1 MSDLVIGEGVALDL
15 RLAKLPSR
23 ALAKLIDGFVQG
35 AAGLLLFMLVAV
47 VGASGLDTAVL
58 TALVIVVSVLVLVG
72 YPILFETVA
81 SGRTLGKMAMGLRV
95 VRMDGA
101 PLRFRHALVRGVTG
115 IFDFPVTV
123 GALAVATSFC
133 SRDGR
138 RTGDFLAGT
147 VVVRDRTPD
156 AGVSPRGLAALSMPY
171 PLLQWAQALDLTRVP
186 DDLAL
191 AARQYLTRMYDMRPE
206 VAARMGYD
214 LATEMAQY
222 VAQPP
227 QGTPSWAYL
236 AAVTAERRARQVRKA
251 EAERHAAWEQHNA
264 RLRTAWEAQ
273 HARQD
278 QQNVPAQR
286 YTTLQDTATGQQQPT
301 TVGSAEPAQAPTAPA
316 TSAGPTA
323 ATEGEQFAPPQ

>member
-1 MSDLVIGEGVALDL
+1 MIGEGVALDL

-23 ALAKLIDGFVQG
+23 ALAKLIDGLVQG
-35 AAGLLLFMLVAV
+35 AAGLLLFMLVV
-47 VGASGLDTAVL
+47 LVGASGLDTAVL
-58 TALVIVVSVLVLVG
+58 QGLAIAITALVLVG
-72 YPILFETVA
+72 YPTLFETVA

-95 VRMDGA
+95 VRVDGA
-101 PLRFRHALVRGVTG
+101 PLRFRHALVRGLTG

-123 GALAVATSFC
+123 GTLAVATSFC

-147 VVVRDRTPD
+147 LVIRDRTPD

-171 PLLQWAQALDLTRVP
+171 PLLKWAQALDLARVP

-214 LATEMAQY
+214 LATEMAKY

-251 EAERHAAWEQHNA
+251 ETERRAAWEQHNA

-273 HARQD
+273 QSRQD

-286 YTTLQDTATGQQQPT
+286 YATLQDAATAHQQPT
-301 TVGSAEPAQAPTAPA
+301 TVDSAEPAQTPA
-316 TSAGPTA
+316 TPA
-323 ATEGEQFAPPQ
+323 APTEGEQFTPPQ